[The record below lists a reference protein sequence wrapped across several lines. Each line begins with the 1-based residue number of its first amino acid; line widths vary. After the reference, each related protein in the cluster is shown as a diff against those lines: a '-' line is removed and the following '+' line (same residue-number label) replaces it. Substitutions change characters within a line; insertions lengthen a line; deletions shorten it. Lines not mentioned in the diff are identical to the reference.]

1 MAAPEIAVLLRPC
14 KHDEIINVGESNDTT
29 AYVNKAYGFALKC
42 DNVSISYAK
51 TPIQVPI
58 PQQAPQII
66 DLGIYRPSISLT
78 GVVDTI
84 GGGASTGQTGLEG
97 MQTISFLRSAGY
109 GGHVSARTYHV
120 PYKNLLEDFV
130 RRTLHS
136 NSKPIE
142 LEWGDASIAVGDDH
156 TGGAVYLVALQQYR
170 VQVDAAKE
178 DRYSFSMQFIVGER
192 KDAD

>member
-1 MAAPEIAVLLRPC
+1 MATPEIAVLLRPC
-14 KHDEIINVGESNDTT
+14 KHEDIINIGESNDST
-29 AYVNKAYGFALKC
+29 AYANKAYGFALKC

-78 GVVDTI
+78 GILDTI
-84 GGGASTGQTGLEG
+84 GGGVSSGQTGLEG
-97 MQTISFLRSAGY
+97 MQTISFLRTDGY
-109 GGHVSARTYHV
+109 GSKSSARTYHL
-120 PYKNLLEDFV
+120 PYKNILEDFV

-142 LEWGDASIAVGDDH
+142 LEWGDAGKAVGADH

-192 KDAD
+192 KDS